1 MRGRRENS
9 TPVAKKRKKKQREEF
24 GAVERARLGAREAV
38 GMPPPTRR
46 VPARKEKPPKHK
58 KRLIEEELEE
68 L

>member
-1 MRGRRENS
+1 V
-9 TPVAKKRKKKQREEF
+9 TPVAKKKKKF

-38 GMPPPTRR
+38 GMPPPTRA
-46 VPARKEKPPKHK
+46 VPARKHKPPKHK